1 MPQATKPISTACPK
15 TGPTAGRV
23 PLIFTPAAKATMLPM
38 ARTSA
43 TIAAA
48 VTQGGRS
55 PGASGS
61 SAARARSLRSSERL
75 DMGRHQ
81 RRPLGAGSGDVRHVA
96 GVDPADGEEGP
107 LARHLGGVAHQLE
120 ADRRAPRLR

>member
-81 RRPLGAGSGDVRHVA
+81 RRAELCGHGPRIVRVADRAHHGHPLGAGSGDVRHVA
-96 GVDPADGEEGP
+96 GVDPADGE
-107 LARHLGGVAHQLE
+107 
-120 ADRRAPRLR
+120 